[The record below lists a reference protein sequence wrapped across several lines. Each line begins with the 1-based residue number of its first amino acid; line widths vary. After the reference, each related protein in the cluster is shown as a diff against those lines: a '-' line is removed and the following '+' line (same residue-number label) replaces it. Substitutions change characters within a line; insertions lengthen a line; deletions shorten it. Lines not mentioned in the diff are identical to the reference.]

1 MSYDYND
8 YNDQNRTNE
17 SAGSGQGGAGGDCG
31 YNNAGNEGPENVNQI
46 TEENSAQDTADAAPA
61 QAPEQDSGDSQPQK
75 PQVLWS
81 DPAYESASAEK
92 KDEIYTPGRYAYGAQ
107 NSHEAP
113 EKEKK
118 PRKRHGFLK
127 AVCLV
132 LVCALVS
139 GAACYG
145 VVDYMMDDSSSNSN
159 QVVLGSAQPSTTGN
173 SDGDSDSPAQSTG
186 HTGSQMA
193 PQDIYD
199 MACEQAV
206 GVNTEFTTT
215 NIFGMTAT
223 NAVSGSGFIISTDG
237 YILTN
242 FHVISYAVRN
252 NGDLTVLMHD
262 GTSYP
267 AQIIGYVEDNDVAVI
282 KIDATGLNP
291 VTLGDSSAM
300 EVGDAVYAVGNP
312 LGELTYTMTDGI
324 VSALDRVITT
334 QDETTG
340 DTQSINMFQISAAVN
355 SGNSGGPVYN
365 AYGEVIGIVTAKYG
379 DSGVEGL
386 GFAIPINDAVS
397 LATQLIEQGYV
408 SGAAL
413 GVQVQDVSVVYS
425 NFALQYYNYPQGVC
439 IMEVNPGSAAEAAGI
454 LQGDIIT
461 GVDGETV
468 ESLDEMRLVLR
479 RYSPGDEAVITVFR
493 TGQTLGEGEYIDLDV
508 VFEETAAQTTEDTQT
523 QQNQPQQG
531 GR

>member
-8 YNDQNRTNE
+8 QNKMNE
-17 SAGSGQGGAGGDCG
+17 NTESGQGGTGGDYG
-31 YNNAGNEGPENVNQI
+31 YNNAGTEGPENLNQVS
-46 TEENSAQDTADAAPA
+46 EDNQVQDTSSAPT
-61 QAPEQDSGDSQPQK
+61 PEQDPEEAQPQQ
-75 PQVLWS
+75 QVMWS
-81 DPAYESASAEK
+81 DPAYESASEEK
-92 KDEIYTPGRYAYGAQ
+92 REDIYTPGRYAYGAQ
-107 NSHEAP
+107 NSHEEP
-113 EKEKK
+113 DKEKK
-118 PRKRHGFLK
+118 PKKRHGFLK

-145 VVDYMMDDSSSNSN
+145 VVDYMMANDNGSSNSN
-159 QVVLGSAQPSTTGN
+159 QVVLGSAQPGTTGDSN
-173 SDGDSDSPAQSTG
+173 GDSDTQAQSTG
-186 HTGSQMA
+186 HTGSEMT

-199 MACEQAV
+199 LACEQVV

-237 YILTN
+237 YIMTN
-242 FHVISYAVRN
+242 FHVISYAVRY
-252 NGDLTVLMHD
+252 GGELTVLMHD

-267 AQIIGYVEDNDVAVI
+267 AEIVGYVEDNDVAVI

-291 VTLGDSSAM
+291 VTLGDSSTM
-300 EVGDAVYAVGNP
+300 EVGDPVYAVGNP
-312 LGELTYTMTDGI
+312 LGELAYTMTDGI

-355 SGNSGGPVYN
+355 SGNSGGPAYN
-365 AYGEVIGIVTAKYG
+365 AYGEVIGIVTAKYEEA
-379 DSGVEGL
+379 GVEGL

-413 GVQVQDVSVVYS
+413 GVQVQDVSAVYS

-439 IMEVNPGSAAEAAGI
+439 VMEVNAGSAAEDAGI

-461 GVDGETV
+461 AVDGQEV
-468 ESLDEMRLVLR
+468 EGLDEMRLVLR
-479 RYSPGDEAVITVFR
+479 RYSPGDEAVVTVFR

-508 VFEETAAQTTEDTQT
+508 VFEESTAQTTEEDTST
-523 QQNQPQQG
+523 QQQSEPQQS